1 MLQGTIPKTEVNARI
16 HVLLC
21 SERKEHEGCHASVEA
36 EIIPEI
42 KQSHNALFQQAL
54 DPQYFTGQAHVLGG
68 YPTR

>member
-1 MLQGTIPKTEVNARI
+1 MLRKFIPKTEMNASI

-36 EIIPEI
+36 EIIQEI

-54 DPQYFTGQAHVLGG
+54 APQYFPGQAHMLDG
-68 YPTR
+68 YATR